1 MIAFDK
7 AREIRRRTSVI
18 LRLDAHDV
26 VSELCREWGT
36 ANADEFY
43 QHMKG
48 LSDDE
53 LKAYVQE
60 AWKRI
65 KRKNMA
71 MKAEEVS
78 AYGKRQEADRQG
90 G

>member
-1 MIAFDK
+1 MTAFDK

-18 LRLDAHDV
+18 LGLDAHDV

-43 QHMKG
+43 QRMRS

-65 KRKNMA
+65 KRKKLA
-71 MKAEEVS
+71 LKAEEVS
-78 AYGKRQEADRQG
+78 AYG
-90 G
+90 

>member
-1 MIAFDK
+1 MPHDCMDK
-7 AREIRRRTSVI
+7 ARVIRQRTSIV
-18 LRLDAHDV
+18 LGLDAHDV

-43 QHMKG
+43 QYMKT

-53 LKAYVQE
+53 LRAYVRE

-65 KRKNMA
+65 RKKKTA
-71 MKAEEVS
+71 LKAEEVS
-78 AYGKRQEADRQG
+78 AYG
-90 G
+90 

>member
-1 MIAFDK
+1 MTAFDK

-18 LRLDAHDV
+18 LGLEAHDV

-43 QHMKG
+43 RRMRE

-53 LKAYVQE
+53 LRAYVQE
-60 AWKRI
+60 AWKRV
-65 KRKNMA
+65 RKKKMT

-78 AYGKRQEADRQG
+78 AYG
-90 G
+90 